1 MEEKKKTYEKP
12 EVEVIVISNDD
23 IVTASTESEVEWWG

>member
-12 EVEVIVISNDD
+12 EVEVIVISDND
-23 IVTASTESEVEWWG
+23 ILTESSESEVEWWG